1 MRTVKPIEPIRSV
14 RGVRR
19 ITLRRVP
26 SLKQLRM
33 WLVFARQK
41 AKGGPKGL
49 PAAAQAAVSPQEV
62 PADWQGEAEADPA
75 VEHGHLDKRV

>member
-14 RGVRR
+14 RGIRR

-26 SLKQLRM
+26 SFKQLRM

-41 AKGGPKGL
+41 SRDGPKRL
-49 PAAAQAAVSPQEV
+49 SASRQAAIAPQEV
-62 PADWQGEAEADPA
+62 PADREGEAQTKLVA
-75 VEHGHLDKRV
+75 EHGHVDKRV